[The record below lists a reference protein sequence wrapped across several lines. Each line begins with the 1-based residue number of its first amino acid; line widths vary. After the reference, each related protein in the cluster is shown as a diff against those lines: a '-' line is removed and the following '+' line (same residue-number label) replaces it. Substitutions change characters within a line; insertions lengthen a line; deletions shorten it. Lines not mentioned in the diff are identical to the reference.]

1 MTAKSQIASGMNP
14 TRKWAID
21 QFCRMVLAALG
32 EHDAADPGSSLA
44 ARGRGP
50 MRSMVEGA

>member
-1 MTAKSQIASGMNP
+1 MTAKGRIETGLNP
-14 TRKWAID
+14 TREWAID
-21 QFCRMVLAALG
+21 EFCRMVLAALG